1 MGLSDDPIGYIN
13 LAKKLSGLEFDPKL
27 KHSNERTIVGRIY
40 YGVFAY
46 LKLKLYPSDKE
57 DKIGH
62 NKLRNDAQRQ
72 VVKNGLDF
80 PLKDQLKTLEIMRE
94 HADYYRKMKI
104 DVDSVRKAWQ
114 IYEILEY
121 EFSKIWPD

>member
-13 LAKKLSGLEFDPKL
+13 LAKRLSGLDFDPKL

-46 LKLKLYPSDKE
+46 LKLKLYSSDKE
-57 DKIGH
+57 NKISHDKL
-62 NKLRNDAQRQ
+62 KKDAQRQ
-72 VVKNGLDF
+72 VVMKGLDF

-94 HADYYRKMKI
+94 HADYYRKVKI
-104 DVDSVRKAWQ
+104 DEDSVKKAWT
-114 IYEILEY
+114 IYEILED
-121 EFSKIWPD
+121 EFSKMWPE